1 MNIRLQKIAGKIVL
15 AAVLVGLT
23 VVLAQASETGAAEH
37 KSLYTLLA
45 ENPMPLLKDFLWRVL
60 NIAVLMWIVIKFA
73 GKPVREFFA
82 NRSEILR
89 KGVQEAQEAK
99 AEAERIFTEYQ
110 AKLDGLEGELK
121 AMETKA
127 SLEAEREQERMRQ
140 ETESLVAK
148 LKQQARQMA
157 DQEVATAQRSLRNE
171 AAKLAVEVAERLVK
185 ENVSDSDRQRMVEN
199 YLEKVV
205 GA

>member
-45 ENPMPLLKDFLWRVL
+45 EDPMPLLKDFLWRIL
-60 NIAVLMWIVIKFA
+60 NIAVLMWVLIKFA

-82 NRSEILR
+82 NRSETLR

>member
-1 MNIRLQKIAGKIVL
+1 MKISLQKIAGKVVL

-23 VVLAQASETGAAEH
+23 VALVHASESGAAEH

-45 ENPMPLLKDFLWRVL
+45 EDPMPLLKDFLWRVL
-60 NIAVLMWIVIKFA
+60 NIAVLLWIIIKFA

-82 NRSEILR
+82 GRSETLR

-99 AEAERIFTEYQ
+99 AEAERIFNEYQ
-110 AKLDGLEGELK
+110 AKLDGLDDELK
-121 AMETKA
+121 AMEAKA
-127 SLEAEREQERMRQ
+127 TLEAEREQERMRQ
-140 ETESLVAK
+140 ETEALVAK
-148 LKQQARQMA
+148 LKLQARQMA
-157 DQEVATAQRSLRNE
+157 DQEVASAQRSLRNE
-171 AAKLAVEVAERLVK
+171 AAKLAVEVAEKLVK

-205 GA
+205 RA

>member
-45 ENPMPLLKDFLWRVL
+45 EDPMPLLKDFLWRIL
-60 NIAVLMWIVIKFA
+60 NIAVLIWVIIKFA

-82 NRSEILR
+82 NRSETLR

-121 AMETKA
+121 AMEAKA

-140 ETESLVAK
+140 ETEILVAK

-157 DQEVATAQRSLRNE
+157 DQEVASAQRSLRNE

>member
-23 VVLAQASETGAAEH
+23 VVLAQASETGATEH

>member
-23 VVLAQASETGAAEH
+23 VVLAQASETGATEH

-140 ETESLVAK
+140 ETETLVAK

>member
-45 ENPMPLLKDFLWRVL
+45 EDPMPLLKDFLWRIL
-60 NIAVLMWIVIKFA
+60 NIAVLIWVIIKFA

-82 NRSEILR
+82 NRSETLR

-121 AMETKA
+121 AMEAKA

-157 DQEVATAQRSLRNE
+157 DQEVASAQRSLRNE

>member
-45 ENPMPLLKDFLWRVL
+45 EDPMPLLKDFLWRIL
-60 NIAVLMWIVIKFA
+60 NIAVLIWVIIKFA

-82 NRSEILR
+82 NRSETLR

-140 ETESLVAK
+140 ETEILVAK

-157 DQEVATAQRSLRNE
+157 DQEVASAQRSLRNE

>member
-15 AAVLVGLT
+15 TAVLVGLT

-45 ENPMPLLKDFLWRVL
+45 EDPMPLLKDFLWRIL
-60 NIAVLMWIVIKFA
+60 NIAVLMWVLIKFA

-82 NRSEILR
+82 NRSETLR

-121 AMETKA
+121 AMEAKA

>member
-45 ENPMPLLKDFLWRVL
+45 ENPMPLLKDFLWRIL
-60 NIAVLMWIVIKFA
+60 NIAVLIWVIIKFA

-82 NRSEILR
+82 NRSETLR

-121 AMETKA
+121 AMEAKA

-140 ETESLVAK
+140 ETEILVAK

-157 DQEVATAQRSLRNE
+157 DQEVASAQRSLRNE

>member
-45 ENPMPLLKDFLWRVL
+45 ENPMPLLKDFLWRIL

-140 ETESLVAK
+140 ETETLVAK

>member
-1 MNIRLQKIAGKIVL
+1 MKIRLQKIAGKIVL

-45 ENPMPLLKDFLWRVL
+45 EDPMPLLKDFLWRIL
-60 NIAVLMWIVIKFA
+60 NIAVLMWVIIKFA

-82 NRSEILR
+82 NRSETLR

-110 AKLDGLEGELK
+110 AKLDGLESELK

-140 ETESLVAK
+140 ETETLVAK